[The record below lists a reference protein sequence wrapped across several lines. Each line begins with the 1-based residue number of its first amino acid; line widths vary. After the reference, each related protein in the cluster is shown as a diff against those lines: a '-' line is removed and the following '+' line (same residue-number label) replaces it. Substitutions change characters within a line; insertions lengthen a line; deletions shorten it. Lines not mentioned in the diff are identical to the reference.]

1 MVLDFLRSND
11 RLPVETLPRLSKL
24 PGFDKTPHYKP
35 SFPFPFVQSGSVQ
48 QDQYAAPLGKLPSYY
63 IDTELDRWH
72 AGHAP
77 ASWRSAY
84 LPPIIALI
92 LQSRFR
98 PQDVRDVDAVRWE
111 SDAVSRHSGDHV
123 RLLPQKTEIP
133 VSRQIFST
141 D

>member
-1 MVLDFLRSND
+1 MTDFRLRRSHACRSCQVLTRHRTTNQASLFRSSSPVRFNRINMPH
-11 RLPVETLPRLSKL
+11 RLETPIVL
-24 PGFDKTPHYKP
+24 
-35 SFPFPFVQSGSVQ
+35 
-48 QDQYAAPLGKLPSYY
+48 YY

-111 SDAVSRHSGDHV
+111 SDAVPRHSGDHV

-133 VSRQIFST
+133 VSRHIFST
-141 D
+141 DSIK